1 MKTLGR
7 ALVLASAVFAVQA
20 MAQTAD
26 QSDWDRIVL
35 EDKAGNV
42 MTSTGGD
49 YQTAAIGKE
58 LIVGEHMMLSGDKTL
73 AKVVYY
79 ELDDDGDVIRKCVK
93 DYAQPDTYIIDASCI
108 VAAAWANTPMAPGA
122 GIIAGAAVIGGVL
135 IDIDD
140 DVPVGPLSTGV
151 RHL

>member
-1 MKTLGR
+1 MKALGR
-7 ALVLASAVFAVQA
+7 ALVLASAMCAVQA
-20 MAQTAD
+20 MAQSTG

-42 MTSTGGD
+42 MTSAGGD

-93 DYAQPDTYIIDASCI
+93 DYSQPDTYIIDASCI
-108 VAAAWANTPMAPGA
+108 VAAAWANPPVGAGA

-140 DVPVGPLSTGV
+140 DAPVGPLSTGV

>member
-49 YQTAAIGKE
+49 YQTAVIGKE

-79 ELDDDGDVIRKCVK
+79 ELDDEGRVVDKCVR
-93 DYAQPDTYIIDASCI
+93 DYVDPNVYIIDATCKPI
-108 VAAAWANTPMAPGA
+108 VAWTSNGK
-122 GIIAGAAVIGGVL
+122 GIVIGAALVGAALLDSAG
-135 IDIDD
+135 DEAP
-140 DVPVGPLSTGV
+140 PVSTGA
-151 RHL
+151 R